1 MAKPISK
8 RPRVIKLP
16 CAGGASPGVELVPK
30 LLKERLHFVRNIL
43 MNFFF
48 FFLVLLVFPSS
59 LVPGFINFVII
70 SELKGLIVEA
80 SRLLLCTAVSAER

>member
-48 FFLVLLVFPSS
+48 FLVILVFPSS

>member
-48 FFLVLLVFPSS
+48 FLVLLVFPSS